1 MIIVSGY
8 MLNDEWMNEW
18 NWINWID
25 NKIENKNIYFLCILF
40 IIKSIHKTIKLYGI
54 LWLQHSILIE

>member
-18 NWINWID
+18 NWINWMKQ
-25 NKIENKNIYFLCILF
+25 KIENKNIYFLCIL
-40 IIKSIHKTIKLYGI
+40 
-54 LWLQHSILIE
+54 